1 MEILTIGTFPFR
13 WTAREITDAL
23 WNCYGRR
30 FWSRFPAN
38 DNHLRIRICMILY
51 VANIQLITAFT
62 NFAHVNEQ
70 GQPDPLISPDEFQ
83 SKVNSLALA
92 FIYLFIGAFAA
103 TYVKNT
109 CWYVAFHGLSD
120 SAKDA

>member
-1 MEILTIGTFPFR
+1 MLCPPG
-13 WTAREITDAL
+13 
-23 WNCYGRR
+23 
-30 FWSRFPAN
+30 AN
-38 DNHLRIRICMILY
+38 L
-51 VANIQLITAFT
+51 QLITAFT

-103 TYVKNT
+103 TYIKNT
-109 CWYVAFHGLSD
+109 CWYVYFTHNLT
-120 SAKDA
+120 